1 MLIENL
7 EIRMKRSI
15 IRKNSIPNLVFNL
28 FKHCFNRFL
37 CGYQQV
43 INNNFE
49 KNVDKFKIY

>member
-1 MLIENL
+1 
-7 EIRMKRSI
+7 MKRSI

-49 KNVDKFKIY
+49 KNVDKF